1 MSSRALPIR
10 RQSRPRPASNG
21 TPPRRSAGG
30 GALLFLLGIAVG
42 AGGGWL
48 VEHGAS
54 WRRLVAD
61 LSSVAAA
68 HRENPESPPDD
79 RAGRALPGASA
90 SRLRRHGGSRP
101 DAAAASVTGG
111 VRRPGEAAEPA
122 GETAAGETAAGL
134 APGAAT
140 ASARGVAAAGPD
152 AVSGPPR
159 IALVIDDLGR
169 SLEDLERLRR
179 LGVPITYAVLPFE
192 SQTPEVAAALRQR
205 HEEILCHLP
214 MEPASGGDP
223 GPGALRAGMSREQLR
238 ESTLAAIAAVPGAVG
253 VNNHMGSALSTD
265 AASMSA
271 ILGVLAPRGLYFLD
285 SRTSARSVGFR
296 VATELGVP
304 AAERQVFLDDDPRP
318 EAIASQFQR
327 LLELARG
334 RGNAIAIGHPH
345 PATLATLAAEVPR
358 AQAGGYRFVAVSALL
373 ERPPTPPAAGSAPG
387 GR

>member
-1 MSSRALPIR
+1 MPIR
-10 RQSRPRPASNG
+10 RHPRPRSASNG
-21 TPPRRSAGG
+21 IPPRRRAGG
-30 GALLFLLGIAVG
+30 GALLFLLGIAMG

-48 VEHGAS
+48 AEHGSS
-54 WRRLVAD
+54 WRRLVAG

-68 HRENPESPPDD
+68 HRDPASLQDD
-79 RAGRALPGASA
+79 GVAPAPPGASA
-90 SRLRRHGGSRP
+90 SRPRRRGGTRP
-101 DAAAASVTGG
+101 DAAASSTAAAGG
-111 VRRPGEAAEPA
+111 VRRSGEGAAPTGDTA
-122 GETAAGETAAGL
+122 GAL
-134 APGAAT
+134 APGAA
-140 ASARGVAAAGPD
+140 AAPARGIAAGGPAAA
-152 AVSGPPR
+152 AGPPR

-285 SRTSARSVGFR
+285 SRTSAHSVGFR

-318 EAIASQFQR
+318 EAVASQFQR

-373 ERPPTPPAAGSAPG
+373 ERPPTPPPAGSAPG

>member
-1 MSSRALPIR
+1 MPIR
-10 RQSRPRPASNG
+10 RHPRPRPASNG
-21 TPPRRSAGG
+21 SPPRRRAGG
-30 GALLFLLGIAVG
+30 GALLFLLGIVVG

-48 VEHGAS
+48 AEHRAP

-61 LSSVAAA
+61 LSNAAAA
-68 HRENPESPPDD
+68 HRESPENPQDD
-79 RAGRALPGASA
+79 RTGGRALPGASA
-90 SRLRRHGGSRP
+90 SRLRHRGGSGS
-101 DAAAASVTGG
+101 DAAASSVTGG
-111 VRRPGEAAEPA
+111 VRRPGEGAA
-122 GETAAGETAAGL
+122 GETATGETAAGL

-140 ASARGVAAAGPD
+140 ASARGVAAVGAD

-373 ERPPTPPAAGSAPG
+373 ERPPTPAVAGSAPG

>member
-1 MSSRALPIR
+1 MPIR
-10 RQSRPRPASNG
+10 RHPRPRSASNG
-21 TPPRRSAGG
+21 IPPRRRAGG

-48 VEHGAS
+48 AEHGSS
-54 WRRLVAD
+54 WRRLVAG

-68 HRENPESPPDD
+68 HRDPASLQDD
-79 RAGRALPGASA
+79 GVAQAPPGASA
-90 SRLRRHGGSRP
+90 SRPRRRGGMRP
-101 DAAAASVTGG
+101 DATASSTAAAGG
-111 VRRPGEAAEPA
+111 VRRSGEGAALTGDTA
-122 GETAAGETAAGL
+122 GAL

-140 ASARGVAAAGPD
+140 APARGTAAGGPAAA
-152 AVSGPPR
+152 GPPR

-285 SRTSARSVGFR
+285 SRTSAHSVGFR

-318 EAIASQFQR
+318 EAVASQFQR

-373 ERPPTPPAAGSAPG
+373 ERPPTPPPAGSAPG